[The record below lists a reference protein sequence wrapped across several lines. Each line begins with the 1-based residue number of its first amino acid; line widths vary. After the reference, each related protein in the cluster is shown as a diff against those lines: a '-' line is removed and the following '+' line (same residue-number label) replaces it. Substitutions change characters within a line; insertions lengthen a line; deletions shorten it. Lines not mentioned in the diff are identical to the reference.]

1 MSVPLSGKKMIH
13 IKKLVVDP
21 NRCKGC
27 LTCEIMCSFFHE
39 DVFSTE
45 RSRIHVIKDD
55 EAGVDAPIVCRQ
67 CSNPVCSVVCP
78 ERVISKDPM
87 AGVVSVEEARC
98 SGCGE
103 CVQACPFGGMVLHPD
118 TGVAIKCDLCGGNPQ
133 CVEHCPHG
141 AIFFAEP
148 SKINRIKRQGLKG
161 QIVERVVQ
169 TRWERGQE

>member
-1 MSVPLSGKKMIH
+1 MKM
-13 IKKLVVDP
+13 KKLIVDP
-21 NRCKGC
+21 NKCKGC

-39 DVFSTE
+39 QMFSTE

-67 CSNPVCSVVCP
+67 CSKPLCLAVCP
-78 ERVISKDPM
+78 EKVISRDSTN
-87 AGVVSVEEARC
+87 GIVLVEEARC

-103 CVQACPFGGMVLHPD
+103 CVEACPYGAMALHPD
-118 TGVAIKCDLCGGNPQ
+118 TGIAIKCDLCSGSPQ

-148 SKINRIKRQGLKG
+148 AKINTIKREGLRG
-161 QIVERVVQ
+161 QIVERILQ
-169 TRWERGQE
+169 ARGERR

>member
-1 MSVPLSGKKMIH
+1 MQ
-13 IKKLVVDP
+13 IKKLVIDP

-27 LTCEIMCSFFHE
+27 LTCEIMCSFFH
-39 DVFSTE
+39 DRIFSTE

-67 CSNPVCSVVCP
+67 CSKPVCLAVCP
-78 ERVISKDPM
+78 EKVISKDSM
-87 AGVVSVEEARC
+87 TGFVSVEEERC

-103 CVQACPFGGMVLHPD
+103 CVEACPFGAMALHPD
-118 TGVAIKCDLCGGNPQ
+118 TGTAIKCDLCGGSPQ

-148 SKINRIKRQGLKG
+148 VRINAIKREGLRK
-161 QIVERVVQ
+161 QIVERVLQ
-169 TRWERGQE
+169 SRGERS

>member
-1 MSVPLSGKKMIH
+1 MMH
-13 IKKLVVDP
+13 IKKLIIDP

-27 LTCEIMCSFFHE
+27 LTCEIMCSFFH
-39 DVFSTE
+39 DHIFSTD

-67 CSNPVCSVVCP
+67 CPKPVCLSACP
-78 ERVISKDPM
+78 EKVISRDSVT
-87 AGVVSVEEARC
+87 GIVSVDEIRC

-103 CVQACPFGGMVLHPD
+103 CVEACSYGAMVLHPD

-148 SKINRIKRQGLKG
+148 TKINTIKREGLRG
-161 QIVERVVQ
+161 QIVERVLQ
-169 TRWERGQE
+169 GRGERR